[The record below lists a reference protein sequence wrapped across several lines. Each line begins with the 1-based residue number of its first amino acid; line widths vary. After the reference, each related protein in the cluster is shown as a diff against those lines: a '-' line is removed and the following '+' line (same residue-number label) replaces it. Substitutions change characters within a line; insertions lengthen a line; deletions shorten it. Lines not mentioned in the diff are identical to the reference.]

1 MIMVYLLVL
10 FLVSLHILRARRRS
24 VLLLKRLAVLPYHP
38 LKADRENCRVRPIAV
53 GVPAFRAGGV
63 GRCGVSVPWWR

>member
-24 VLLLKRLAVLPYHP
+24 VLLERLAVLPYHP

-63 GRCGVSVPWWR
+63 GRCE